1 MATHMQSNGF
11 TLLKHQTW
19 EDGAS
24 MILGLLVVLSPWL
37 SDAATSIGIMTITG
51 FVGFLIVAMAGLEM
65 VSLRRWEET
74 IETLCGTWLI
84 ASPFVLGYSGALRS
98 WHIALGVLVVA
109 LALFE
114 LWQDWD
120 RKLEA

>member
-1 MATHMQSNGF
+1 MATHTQSNGF
-11 TLLKHQTW
+11 SLLKHRTW

-37 SDAATSIGIMTITG
+37 SGAATSTAIMTVTG

-74 IETLCGTWLI
+74 IETLCGAWLI
-84 ASPFVLGYSGALRS
+84 ASPFVFGYGGALRS
-98 WHIALGVLVVA
+98 WHIVLGVLVVA
-109 LALFE
+109 LAVLE
-114 LWQDWD
+114 LWQDWN

>member
-1 MATHMQSNGF
+1 MATHTKSNGF
-11 TLLKHQTW
+11 SLLKHQTW

-37 SDAATSIGIMTITG
+37 SDAATSAGIMTVTG
-51 FVGFLIVAMAGLEM
+51 FVGFLIVAMAGLET

-98 WHIALGVLVVA
+98 WHIALGVLVVL

>member
-1 MATHMQSNGF
+1 MATHAQSNGF
-11 TLLKHQTW
+11 SLLKHQTW

-37 SDAATSIGIMTITG
+37 SDAATSTGIMTVTG

-74 IETLCGTWLI
+74 IETLCGAWLI
-84 ASPFVLGYSGALRS
+84 ASPFVFGYSDALMS
-98 WHIALGVLVVA
+98 WHIALGVLVVL

>member
-1 MATHMQSNGF
+1 MATHTQSNGF
-11 TLLKHQTW
+11 SLLKHRAW
-19 EDGAS
+19 EDGIS
-24 MILGLLVVLSPWL
+24 LILGLIVVLSPWL
-37 SDAATSIGIMTITG
+37 AGAATNAVVMTATG

-74 IETLCGTWLI
+74 IETLCGAWLI
-84 ASPFVLGYSGALRS
+84 ASPYIFGYGGALRL
-98 WHIALGVLVVA
+98 WHMALGALVML

>member
-1 MATHMQSNGF
+1 MATHTQSNGF
-11 TLLKHQTW
+11 TLLKHQNW

-24 MILGLLVVLSPWL
+24 MILGLLVVLSPLL
-37 SDAATSIGIMTITG
+37 SDAATSIGIMTVTG

-74 IETLCGTWLI
+74 IETLCGAWLI
-84 ASPFVLGYSGALRS
+84 ASPFVLDYSGALRS

-120 RKLEA
+120 CKLEA

>member
-1 MATHMQSNGF
+1 MATHTQSHGF
-11 TLLKHQTW
+11 SLLQHQTW

-37 SDAATSIGIMTITG
+37 SGAATSTAIMTITG

-65 VSLRRWEET
+65 VSLQRWEET

-84 ASPFVLGYSGALRS
+84 ASPFVFGYGGALRS
-98 WHIALGVLVVA
+98 WHIALGVVVVA

-114 LWQDWD
+114 LWQDWN

>member
-1 MATHMQSNGF
+1 MATHTQSNGF
-11 TLLKHQTW
+11 SLLKHQTW

-24 MILGLLVVLSPWL
+24 MILGFLVVLSPWL
-37 SDAATSIGIMTITG
+37 SNAATSTGIMTVTG

-65 VSLRRWEET
+65 ASLRRWEET

-98 WHIALGVLVVA
+98 WHIALGVLVVL

>member
-1 MATHMQSNGF
+1 MTVHTQSNGF

-37 SDAATSIGIMTITG
+37 SDAATSVGIMTVTG

-74 IETLCGTWLI
+74 IETLCGAWLI
-84 ASPFVLGYSGALRS
+84 VSPYVLGYSGALRS

>member
-1 MATHMQSNGF
+1 MATHTQFNGF
-11 TLLKHQTW
+11 SLLKHQTW

-37 SDAATSIGIMTITG
+37 SDAATSTGMMTVTG

-74 IETLCGTWLI
+74 IETLCGVWLI
-84 ASPFVLGYSGALRS
+84 ASPFIFGYSGALRS
-98 WHIALGVLVVA
+98 WHIALGVLVVL
-109 LALFE
+109 LAMFE

-120 RKLEA
+120 RKLVD

>member
-1 MATHMQSNGF
+1 MATHTQSNSF
-11 TLLKHQTW
+11 SLLKHQTW

-24 MILGLLVVLSPWL
+24 MILGLLVVLSPSL
-37 SDAATSIGIMTITG
+37 SDAATSAGMMVVTG

-84 ASPFVLGYSGALRS
+84 ASPFVFGYSGALRS
-98 WHIALGVLVVA
+98 WHIALGALVVL
-109 LALFE
+109 LAMLE

>member
-1 MATHMQSNGF
+1 MATHTQSNGF
-11 TLLKHQTW
+11 SLLKHQTW

-24 MILGLLVVLSPWL
+24 MILGLLVVLSPAL
-37 SDAATSIGIMTITG
+37 SDAAISTAVMAVTG

-65 VSLRRWEET
+65 VSLRRWEEI
-74 IETLCGTWLI
+74 IETLCGSWLI

-98 WHIALGVLVVA
+98 WHIALGLLVVL
-109 LALFE
+109 LALSE

>member
-1 MATHMQSNGF
+1 MANPTLTNGF
-11 TLLKHQTW
+11 SLLKHQVW

-24 MILGLLVVLSPWL
+24 MVLGLLVVLSPWL
-37 SDAATSIGIMTITG
+37 SDAAVNATMMTATG

-65 VSLRRWEET
+65 VSFRRWEEV
-74 IETLCGTWLI
+74 IETLCGAWLI
-84 ASPFVLGYSGALRS
+84 ASPFVFDYGGALRS
-98 WHIALGVLVVA
+98 WHIAIGALVVL

>member
-1 MATHMQSNGF
+1 MATSTQSGGF
-11 TLLKHQTW
+11 SLLRHQAW

-37 SDAATSIGIMTITG
+37 SDAAISTTMMTVTG

-65 VSLRRWEET
+65 VSLRRWEEI
-74 IETLCGTWLI
+74 IETLCGVWLI
-84 ASPFVLGYSGALRS
+84 ASPFVFGYGGALMY
-98 WHIALGVLVVA
+98 WHIAIGALVA
-109 LALFE
+109 MLALFE

>member
-1 MATHMQSNGF
+1 MATHTQSNGF

-19 EDGAS
+19 DDGAS
-24 MILGLLVVLSPWL
+24 MILGILVVLSPWL
-37 SDAATSIGIMTITG
+37 SDAATSIGIMTVTG
-51 FVGFLIVAMAGLEM
+51 FVGFLIVAMAGLET

-84 ASPFVLGYSGALRS
+84 ASPFVLGYSGALSS
-98 WHIALGVLVVA
+98 WHIALGILVVA

>member
-1 MATHMQSNGF
+1 MATHAQSNGF
-11 TLLKHQTW
+11 SLLKHQTW

-37 SDAATSIGIMTITG
+37 SDAATSTGIMTVTG

-74 IETLCGTWLI
+74 IETLCGAWLI
-84 ASPFVLGYSGALRS
+84 ASPFVLGYGGALRF
-98 WHIALGVLVVA
+98 WHIALGALVVA

>member
-1 MATHMQSNGF
+1 MATHTQSNGF
-11 TLLKHQTW
+11 SLLKHRTW
-19 EDGAS
+19 EDGIS
-24 MILGLLVVLSPWL
+24 LILGLIVVLSPWL
-37 SDAATSIGIMTITG
+37 AGAATNAVVMTATG

-74 IETLCGTWLI
+74 IETLCGAWLI
-84 ASPFVLGYSGALRS
+84 ASPYIFGYGSALRLWHMALGALVM
-98 WHIALGVLVVA
+98 L